1 MKLCDRFFDKFSDT
15 NNRIQTNLNL
25 YGILKAFFEGILK
38 AWTVALPWSRGK
50 GDS

>member
-15 NNRIQTNLNL
+15 NNRFQTNLNL

-38 AWTVALPWSRGK
+38 AF
-50 GDS
+50 

>member
-25 YGILKAFFEGILK
+25 YGILKA
-38 AWTVALPWSRGK
+38 WTVALPWSRGK